1 MYRFLSA
8 LATCQW
14 WKVSP
19 SKPECNQ
26 SAKVSTTSFG
36 IFTQLLMYPRKKK
49 KVLRHSVSCCPSCAL
64 TSGLFRIIYS
74 SVSHIS
80 CRWFGAEFPNI
91 LSNSSLLEISKTSA
105 QVQTRKGILK
115 AKPIL
120 EEFLLSQLHTASN
133 ISAQLINA
141 VKPAVF
147 HITIEQEH
155 NWSFLLEVRHIQSP
169 IC

>member
-1 MYRFLSA
+1 MPWQHASDEKWVPLSLSVIKVAKFLQPLLHLYPTA
-8 LATCQW
+8 H
-14 WKVSP
+14 VS
-19 SKPECNQ
+19 K
-26 SAKVSTTSFG
+26 G
-36 IFTQLLMYPRKKK
+36 KK

-80 CRWFGAEFPNI
+80 CRWFGAEFPNL
-91 LSNSSLLEISKTSA
+91 LSNSSLLEISETSA
-105 QVQTRKGILK
+105 QVQTRKRILK

-169 IC
+169 IY